1 MDERSNNMP
10 LDFATPNPLF
20 NLEGTELDFSVR
32 YEPTRMDGK
41 KYVVRETDDN
51 VLGIVGSK
59 FKAASHLDFFNGI
72 KEVIQENRLPHELE
86 DAKVKIST
94 ARNSAFAL
102 IDIIL
107 PNVKH
112 TIVTSRHQTTI
123 NERMIA
129 LHGIDGLCSNQVYFG
144 AIDRYCSN
152 GQIGGEF
159 EAIKR
164 KNTSGLI
171 LERLMQEV
179 RDAKTNF
186 DIRCQMMQKWADTP
200 LNVDGKTLLDSIIK
214 SERLSKK
221 MYELALQE
229 IGTRGKNVFSLYSA
243 FTNYASYAD
252 DRNGFTIRNT
262 GNDTRAETMWKRE
275 QEVAKWISS
284 KPFQDLLVAA

>member
-1 MDERSNNMP
+1 MP
-10 LDFATPNPLF
+10 LDFVTPNPLF
-20 NLEGTELDFSVR
+20 TLEGTDLDFSVR
-32 YEPTRMDGK
+32 DEPTRMEGK
-41 KYVVRETDDN
+41 KYVVRKTDDN

-59 FKAASHLDFFNGI
+59 FKAASHIDFFNGI

-94 ARNSAFAL
+94 ARDSAFVL

-112 TIVTSRHQTTI
+112 TIVTNKHQTTI

-159 EAIKR
+159 ESIKR

-179 RDAKTNF
+179 REAKTNF
-186 DIRCQMMQKWADTP
+186 DMRCDMMQKWADTP

-221 MYELALQE
+221 MYELACQE
-229 IGTRGKNVFSLYSA
+229 ISKRGKNVFALYSA
-243 FTNYASYAD
+243 FTNYSSYAD
-252 DRNGFTIRNT
+252 ERNGFNIRNT
-262 GNDTRAETMWKRE
+262 GFDTRAETMWKRE

-284 KPFQDLLVAA
+284 KPFQDLLAVA

>member
-1 MDERSNNMP
+1 MP

-20 NLEGTELDFSVR
+20 NLEGTDLDFSVR
-32 YEPTRMDGK
+32 YEPTRMEGK

-86 DAKVKIST
+86 DAKVNIST

-102 IDIIL
+102 VDITL

-112 TIVTSRHQTTI
+112 TITTRNDRHKTII
-123 NERMIA
+123 NERIIA
-129 LHGIDGLCSNQVYFG
+129 LHGIDGSCSNQVYTG
-144 AIDRYCSN
+144 GIDTFCTN
-152 GQIGGEF
+152 GQITGSYES
-159 EAIKR
+159 IRR
-164 KNTSGLI
+164 KNTLGFSLSSFI
-171 LERLMQEV
+171 NEV
-179 RDAKTNF
+179 GHARQTFDENCAKL
-186 DIRCQMMQKWADTP
+186 QKWADTP

-229 IGTRGKNVFSLYSA
+229 IGTRGKNVFALYSA

>member
-1 MDERSNNMP
+1 MP
-10 LDFATPNPLF
+10 LDFVTPNPLF
-20 NLEGTELDFSVR
+20 NLEGTNLDFNVR
-32 YEPTRMDGK
+32 YEPTRMIGK
-41 KYVVRETDDN
+41 KYVIRETDDN

-59 FKAASHLDFFNGI
+59 FKAASHIDFFNGV

-86 DAKVKIST
+86 DAKIKIST
-94 ARNSAFAL
+94 ARDSAFAL
-102 IDIIL
+102 IDITL

-112 TIVTSRHQTTI
+112 KIVTSRHQTEI
-123 NERMIA
+123 NERIIA
-129 LHGIDGLCSNQVYFG
+129 LHGIDGSCSNQVYFG
-144 AIDRYCSN
+144 AIDSFCTN
-152 GQIGGEF
+152 GQIGGEYDT
-159 EAIKR
+159 IKR

-179 RDAKTNF
+179 RDAKINF

-200 LNVDGKTLLDSIIK
+200 LNVDGKTLLNSIIK

-221 MYELALQE
+221 MYELACQE
-229 IGTRGKNVFSLYSA
+229 IVKRGKNVFALYSA

-252 DRNGFTIRNT
+252 ERNGFNIRNT
-262 GNDTRAETMWKRE
+262 GFDTKAETMWKRE